1 VSHRAAGPE
10 KLHVVTDPALSPGQ
24 GAKLVAAFAVIYLVW
39 GSTFLVTRIGVLEM
53 PPLLFAAGRF
63 TLAGALL
70 VAAALGRAERF
81 PVTRREWLHAGVFAV
96 LMVPASNGL
105 STVAVRHVPSNE
117 AALLAAGSAL
127 WLAGLG
133 ALGPRGHTL
142 AARSIVGLV
151 LGFAGV
157 VLLVWPEQSAPPGH
171 LGWRALLLISS
182 MNFAIASI
190 LYRDAQLSVG
200 PIAFNGVIMLLG
212 AACLAVGGLATG
224 EPAEWHWSAVGVG
237 AMLYLALFGSALAYS
252 AYTWLLKRAP
262 ADRVG
267 TFAYVNPAIATVL
280 GWAVLGEALSRGQ
293 LVGVLV
299 ILAGVALVSLSSKR

>member
-1 VSHRAAGPE
+1 
-10 KLHVVTDPALSPGQ
+10 VTDPDTSPER
-24 GAKLVAAFAVIYLVW
+24 GAKLVGAFAVIYLVW

-70 VAAALGRAERF
+70 VAAALARSERL
-81 PVTRREWLHAGVFAV
+81 PATRREWLHAGVFAV

-142 AARSIVGLV
+142 TARSIVGLA

-157 VLLVWPEQSAPPGH
+157 VLLVWPQESAPPGH
-171 LGWRALLLISS
+171 LGWRGLLLVSS

-190 LYRDAQLSVG
+190 LYRDAKLSVG

-212 AACLAVGGLATG
+212 AAILAVAGLATG

-293 LVGVLV
+293 LIGVLV
-299 ILAGVALVSLSSKR
+299 ILAGVALVSLSSGR